1 MMNRDRMTRGRTWTN
16 GATTLGLPERWE
28 RALIYPLLLVIVLF
42 VPSALAWLL
51 GILLG
56 VVVFYIEKNRN
67 VRWNAL
73 QAIVTLGPLSILYAV
88 VHILMFLLGGIPLL
102 GGVTVLG
109 LGLLSSAIWWV
120 MIILA
125 VYLTVMAWLRPN
137 YRLPFVS
144 NIIDRWM

>member
-1 MMNRDRMTRGRTWTN
+1 MMG
-16 GATTLGLPERWE
+16 GSTTLGLPERWE
-28 RALIYPLLLVIVLF
+28 RTLVYPLLLIIILF

-56 VVVFYIEKNRN
+56 VVVFYLEKNRN

>member
-1 MMNRDRMTRGRTWTN
+1 MMSGS
-16 GATTLGLPERWE
+16 TTLGLPERWE
-28 RALIYPLLLVIVLF
+28 RTLVYPLLLIIILF
-42 VPSALAWLL
+42 VPSALAWLF

-56 VVVFYIEKNRN
+56 ILVFYVEKNRN

-73 QAIVTLGPLSILYAV
+73 QAITTLGPLSILYAV

-120 MIILA
+120 MVILA
-125 VYLTVMAWLRPN
+125 IYLTIMAWLRPN

-144 NIIDRWM
+144 DIIDRWM

>member
-1 MMNRDRMTRGRTWTN
+1 MGDS
-16 GATTLGLPERWE
+16 TTLGLPERWE
-28 RALIYPLLLVIVLF
+28 RTLVYPLLLIIILF

-56 VVVFYIEKNRN
+56 VLLFYIEKNRN

-73 QAIVTLGPLSILYAV
+73 QAVATLGPLSILYAV

-109 LGLLSSAIWWV
+109 LGLLGSVIWWV

-125 VYLTVMAWLRPN
+125 VYLTVMAWLRPH

-144 NIIDRWM
+144 NFIERWV